1 MRAYIALVD
10 ISMFSLALLFCRNVL
25 AYPSSFNVANILERE
40 SQVKDEY
47 DYIIAGAGTAGLT
60 VADRL
65 SENGKCKLLYEKSGK
80 HDSLL

>member
-1 MRAYIALVD
+1 MRAFTALAD
-10 ISMFSLALLFCRNVL
+10 IGLVSLVLFCRDVL
-25 AYPSSFNVANILERE
+25 AFPSSFDAANILERE

-65 SENGKCKLLYEKSGK
+65 TENGKCTVPYTKFGK
-80 HDSLL
+80 PNSLR

>member
-1 MRAYIALVD
+1 MRAFTALVD
-10 ISMFSLALLFCRNVL
+10 IGLVSLLFFCRDVL
-25 AYPSSFNVANILERE
+25 AFPSPFDTANILERE

-65 SENGKCKLLYEKSGK
+65 TENGKCKLLYTNSSNYN
-80 HDSLL
+80 SLL